1 MKPSTALHQHRAEI
15 KRIVERHRARK
26 ARVFGSALRGDDDD
40 KSDLDLLVDPTE
52 ATTLLDLGA
61 IQYEVSQ
68 LRGIDVGVLTPRALP
83 DEWRNKVLNEA
94 EPLSGDLDGK
104 KD

>member
-1 MKPSTALHQHRAEI
+1 MKPSTALHEHRAEI
-15 KRIVERHRARK
+15 KRIVERHRARN

-40 KSDLDLLVDPTE
+40 KSDLDLLVDPTD

-68 LRGIDVGVLTPRALP
+68 LLGIDMGVLTPRALP
-83 DEWRNKVLNEA
+83 DKWRDRVLGEA
-94 EPLSGDLDGK
+94 RPL
-104 KD
+104 

>member
-1 MKPSTALHQHRAEI
+1 MKPSTALHEHRAEI
-15 KRIVERHRARK
+15 KRIVERHRARN

-40 KSDLDLLVDPTE
+40 KSDLDLLVDPTD

-68 LRGIDVGVLTPRALP
+68 LLGIDVGVLTPRALP
-83 DEWRNKVLNEA
+83 DKWRDRVLGEA
-94 EPLSGDLDGK
+94 RPL
-104 KD
+104 